1 MWLSVHNPYCVCVL
15 VCLCLCVR
23 VCVRACDVLNVLVC
37 VVEQS
42 MYIDTLR
49 YLWSSMGSS
58 SAMLRA
64 AKSVRLAPT

>member
-1 MWLSVHNPYCVCVL
+1 M
-15 VCLCLCVR
+15 
-23 VCVRACDVLNVLVC
+23 RACDVLNVLVC

-49 YLWSSMGSS
+49 YLWSSIGSS

-64 AKSVRLAPT
+64 AESVRLVPTEETREDNF